1 METVHPGRCLKYT
14 NPRKSSASLS
24 GTGHTS
30 RTLPGEQK
38 KTTVS
43 LGLPAIGEPI
53 NAFTQAHSSVRM
65 KKTEPSPH
73 QNYRTAET
81 KGNRKKHKFLGL
93 TMTFKIR
100 NNTYAGLLCTEQRNF
115 PPWQSNTNKN
125 KGLVA
130 TFRRRWEGEPR
141 SSQAGHRA
149 RAD

>member
-1 METVHPGRCLKYT
+1 MKVETVHPGRCLRYT

-65 KKTEPSPH
+65 SFTSSEL
-73 QNYRTAET
+73 QNCR
-81 KGNRKKHKFLGL
+81 
-93 TMTFKIR
+93 
-100 NNTYAGLLCTEQRNF
+100 
-115 PPWQSNTNKN
+115 N
-125 KGLVA
+125 KGEQKEA
-130 TFRRRWEGEPR
+130 
-141 SSQAGHRA
+141 
-149 RAD
+149 